1 MNNIYDGFLDFKG
14 TFRPYQRRILDHSND
29 YLKDNKMHIV
39 AAPGSG
45 KTTLGIELIRR
56 LGKRAL
62 IVSPRIVIRDQWIQ
76 RVKDAFIIND
86 GLSLSSSLINCG
98 DITSITYQTLFSAMT
113 HFKGKEKEDNHTDD
127 ILKEETVDY
136 SHFDLIQNIKEHH
149 IEVICLDECHHLH
162 KEWWKALE
170 DFMNALGK
178 ENLII
183 ISLTATPPYD
193 SIEGEWIKYT
203 NMCGEVD
210 QEISIPELVK
220 EGNLCPHQ
228 DYVLFSYPTKEE
240 KKMMK
245 EHCKKILDIFNFLMN
260 EPILIDIVSKH
271 KAIHDY
277 EHYYETML
285 SDPMYLSSLLIYLN
299 SHHISFDKRW
309 KKLLSIKSFPPMTIP
324 FMEKLLQSFLFD
336 DPKSYQCEE
345 SYRNSLIIFL
355 KKHHLIIKKKV
366 VLSQDDHIL
375 SLLSTSMSKLPNIT
389 KICQSEYS
397 SRQDSLRMLI
407 LTDYIKK
414 EYINYIGTKEAFND
428 IGVIPIFETLRRT
441 LDKHCQLAILCG
453 SLIVIPGNSINRFKE
468 LINDKSYHISL
479 FYKSYYQISVN
490 SKNSEIV
497 SLITQLFEEGY
508 FQIMI
513 GTKSLLGEGYD
524 SPCINSLIMASFVGS
539 YVLSNQMRGRAIR
552 TYSKKPNKT
561 ANIWHLVCID
571 NADESKKLEL
581 LGIHNS
587 PSNEDYALLQRKFK
601 AFLGV
606 SYDGLTIE
614 NGISRLSIFQ
624 PLTPKNIDK
633 TNKLM
638 LSLSKE
644 SMELKRKW
652 EQALISHDETV
663 IEFQK
668 EKESIK
674 TKTYFTDL
682 IAGIII
688 NTFLI
693 IINVLINTI
702 HFSFL
707 RNNLNQLIII
717 GALLLNIC
725 LLGFFTIRIYLRLSP
740 GHYIKSIGQ
749 AIYDA
754 LKEKQEITTISR
766 IVTEQDRIYQ
776 SIYLKQGSLREKELF
791 AKCIDEFLG
800 PIENQRYLLYY
811 KKGAFRYFVVP
822 SIFEKNKQDAELFL
836 NHLKRH
842 LGPVSL
848 IYTRNIKGRKILL
861 KARSYSYGNNLQRL
875 NKENK
880 EDCILQKF
888 K

>member
-1 MNNIYDGFLDFKG
+1 
-14 TFRPYQRRILDHSND
+14 
-29 YLKDNKMHIV
+29 
-39 AAPGSG
+39 
-45 KTTLGIELIRR
+45 
-56 LGKRAL
+56 
-62 IVSPRIVIRDQWIQ
+62 
-76 RVKDAFIIND
+76 
-86 GLSLSSSLINCG
+86 
-98 DITSITYQTLFSAMT
+98 
-113 HFKGKEKEDNHTDD
+113 
-127 ILKEETVDY
+127 
-136 SHFDLIQNIKEHH
+136 
-149 IEVICLDECHHLH
+149 
-162 KEWWKALE
+162 
-170 DFMNALGK
+170 
-178 ENLII
+178 
-183 ISLTATPPYD
+183 
-193 SIEGEWIKYT
+193 
-203 NMCGEVD
+203 
-210 QEISIPELVK
+210 
-220 EGNLCPHQ
+220 
-228 DYVLFSYPTKEE
+228 
-240 KKMMK
+240 
-245 EHCKKILDIFNFLMN
+245 
-260 EPILIDIVSKH
+260 
-271 KAIHDY
+271 
-277 EHYYETML
+277 
-285 SDPMYLSSLLIYLN
+285 
-299 SHHISFDKRW
+299 
-309 KKLLSIKSFPPMTIP
+309 
-324 FMEKLLQSFLFD
+324 
-336 DPKSYQCEE
+336 
-345 SYRNSLIIFL
+345 
-355 KKHHLIIKKKV
+355 
-366 VLSQDDHIL
+366 
-375 SLLSTSMSKLPNIT
+375 MSKLPNIT

-479 FYKSYYQISVN
+479 FYKSYYQINVN

-668 EKESIK
+668 DKESIK

-861 KARSYSYGNNLQRL
+861 KARSHSYGNKIQKL